1 MARLLLPFAHSMFIP
16 PGPDASRDH
25 QTLRTALASLTLAQA
40 AGRPWALAEAHREAA
55 LAYRRLDAVPS
66 ALSLFQQALQW
77 ARLTGATD
85 QALDIQCDLVETLAQ
100 QAEAQELEQPGS
112 GQAPRAQARD
122 LVFEASRQAAR
133 VADPR
138 WEVTVLLRLSDVLDR
153 FGDRDDATSLQVRA
167 LQCSVGDDGYGESA
181 HQVTHRSVTTH

>member
-1 MARLLLPFAHSMFIP
+1 
-16 PGPDASRDH
+16 
-25 QTLRTALASLTLAQA
+25 
-40 AGRPWALAEAHREAA
+40 
-55 LAYRRLDAVPS
+55 
-66 ALSLFQQALQW
+66 LFQQALQW

-153 FGDRDDATSLQVRA
+153 FGDRDEATSLQVRA
-167 LQCSVGDDGYGESA
+167 LQCSVGDDGYGESGR
-181 HQVTHRSVTTH
+181 QVTHRSVTTH